1 MKISIEF
8 LGMQRIITQTG
19 YLDMQITNQTRVND
33 AFEHVRQKYPAL
45 DLKESMVLVTVNQE
59 MADMDKTL
67 KADDIV
73 SFLPLIGG
81 G

>member
-19 YLDMQITNQTRVND
+19 YLDMQISEETRVND
-33 AFEHVRQKYPAL
+33 AFELVKQKYPAL
-45 DLKESMVLVTVNQE
+45 NLNDSMILVTVNQE
-59 MADMDKTL
+59 IANMDRIL
-67 KADDIV
+67 KADDTV

>member
-8 LGMQRIITQTG
+8 LGMQRIITQTE
-19 YLDMQITNQTRVND
+19 YLDMQISEETKVND

-45 DLKESMVLVTVNQE
+45 NLNDGMILVTVNQE
-59 MADMDKTL
+59 ISNMDRIL
-67 KADDIV
+67 KADDTV